1 MPVLKVNPETGESL
15 DLAKTPEQAKAEEEA
30 RAQELAE
37 YKERVKTKKPRKKK
51 IVVEDEEEDL
61 PEPVLIK
68 SHGQPPIV
76 IKPGKITPIKVN
88 PFTASNGEI
97 NAEALIAPLNA
108 ILKDIE
114 HSLQLITKGYKL
126 DNDGAATNKVSIP
139 DKFQYKPGIT
149 RIKSNNQDAFNL
161 NKPGIASLNYNDLLK
176 DTYVDRV
183 ALRPL
188 DVREILKYS
197 DKAYELLKDLVI
209 DNMWKNL
216 WETKQ
221 LDPKKK
227 YFGNTIG
234 TIKRPGMVDT
244 YCSVV
249 SGDFDFI
256 EIRLY
261 SDATPLPEGVK
272 DERNGKSAKA
282 SKGN

>member
-1 MPVLKVNPETGESL
+1 MAPVMKYNPETGESL
-15 DLAKTPEQAKAEEEA
+15 DKAKTPEEAAAEEAA
-30 RAQELAE
+30 RLKALAE
-37 YKERVKTKKPRKKK
+37 YKERVKARKPRKKK
-51 IVVEDEEEDL
+51 VVEEEEDL

-68 SHGQPPIV
+68 SNGQPPIV
-76 IKPGKITPIKVN
+76 IKPGKVVPVKVN
-88 PFTASNGEI
+88 PFEAPNGEI
-97 NAEALIAPLNA
+97 PAESLIEPLNA

-114 HSLQLITKGYKL
+114 RALQLITKGYKL
-126 DNDGAATNKVSIP
+126 DNDGAMTNKVSIP
-139 DKFQYKPGIT
+139 EKFEYKPGVT
-149 RIKSNNQDAFNL
+149 RIKSNNQEAFNL
-161 NKPGIASLNYNDLLK
+161 NKPGIASLNYDNLYK

-188 DVREILKYS
+188 DVKELLKYP
-197 DKAYELLKDLVI
+197 DKAYELLKDLII

-234 TIKRPGMVDT
+234 TIKRPGMGET

-272 DERNGKSAKA
+272 DERVGKSVNNGAR
-282 SKGN
+282 S